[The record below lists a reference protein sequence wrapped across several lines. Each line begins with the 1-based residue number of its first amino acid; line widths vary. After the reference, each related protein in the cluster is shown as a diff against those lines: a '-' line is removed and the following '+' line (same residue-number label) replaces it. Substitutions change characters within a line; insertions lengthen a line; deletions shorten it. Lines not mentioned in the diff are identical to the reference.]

1 MNYGKEVLQYYV
13 LKHSIVNRDYLNVV
27 IDMITMLHIA
37 LSHKGQGEGDVGG
50 CFLVLRGY
58 RCLLLLYLI
67 VLLEAKFNL

>member
-1 MNYGKEVLQYYV
+1 MGRKYYNIMV
-13 LKHSIVNRDYLNVV
+13 LKHSIVNKRLFECGHRRD
-27 IDMITMLHIA
+27 ITMLHIA